1 MNGQN
6 IITPR
11 AGHYTARESENI
23 MESIKAIEANPFY
36 QQILADS
43 FGGIMYDVANRG
55 KYDTAEI
62 VKLWAQL
69 TPAEQESTGGIM
81 KGAFNFIKEMEA

>member
-1 MNGQN
+1 MTTIQQ
-6 IITPR
+6 
-11 AGHYTARESENI
+11 
-23 MESIKAIEANPFY
+23 IEQSPVY
-36 QQILADS
+36 KQILADS

-62 VKLWAQL
+62 VELWEQL
-69 TPAEQESTGGIM
+69 TPAEQDNVGGIM

>member
-1 MNGQN
+1 
-6 IITPR
+6 
-11 AGHYTARESENI
+11 
-23 MESIKAIEANPFY
+23 MESIKAIKAIEANPVY
-36 QQILADS
+36 KQIMADS

-62 VKLWAQL
+62 IKLWEQL
-69 TPAEQESTGGIM
+69 TPAERESVGGIM

>member
-1 MNGQN
+1 MTTIQQ
-6 IITPR
+6 
-11 AGHYTARESENI
+11 
-23 MESIKAIEANPFY
+23 IEQHPTY
-36 QQILADS
+36 KQILADS

-62 VKLWAQL
+62 VELWQSL
-69 TPAEQESTGGIM
+69 SEAERESVDGIM

>member
-1 MNGQN
+1 MTT
-6 IITPR
+6 I
-11 AGHYTARESENI
+11 
-23 MESIKAIEANPFY
+23 
-36 QQILADS
+36 QQIEQSPVYKQIMADS

-62 VKLWAQL
+62 VELWEQL
-69 TPAEQESTGGIM
+69 TPAERESAGGIM